1 MQQNAPFSFNGKVYI
16 NHTDAGGIVYHANY
30 LIFCENCRRE
40 WFCHL
45 DIPSYFLQ
53 NDNQIA
59 VHFVVSEVNI
69 KYITPLLLDDL
80 FVVTID
86 KVLVKSASL
95 IVEQSVFKK
104 QGDELLLSA
113 KASFIIPC
121 VQNHN
126 GQIKPAKLPSFIKE
140 KLQGKI

>member
-45 DIPSYFLQ
+45 GIPSYFLQ

-95 IVEQSVFKK
+95 IAEQSVFKK

-113 KASFIIPC
+113 KASFTIPC

-140 KLQGKI
+140 KLQDKI